1 MNKEYTA
8 GFQQMRDIYINSV
21 APNNVNQRL
30 LDEQMEQIQEYK
42 KRNLDPVGEED
53 EDVDN
58 DGKKNTKSDKYLLN
72 RRKVRSQEIEDDDYE
87 EESEDEE
94 DDKPNK
100 KKHRKMHEQL
110 DFVAEID
117 GYYDWRSTVSEDIQA
132 AIDDLNADQITEKP
146 VNNYKK
152 GQKGKPVV
160 QINPSINIGE
170 AVNQLGGE
178 VMFVEEDLEYLETA
192 IELATDYFY
201 EEGLTAEG
209 VNIILEK
216 LGEEEFCNFVFDIAD
231 ERIITEERAARRR
244 KPGGKTVEQIKAEI
258 EKREASKSK
267 PKAKAKVSREIAV
280 SNAKKTQASPLP
292 PGQQRIAN
300 AAKSVVQKA
309 KSPEGKEAVRSAVV
323 SGLRGLG
330 DIAARGALSA
340 WEGHKAAMAKKKQ
353 GGSVLSQLAS
363 GAGAAVKAHHQRG
376 TKQFREWLDFILDE
390 GYDISDWTIDELYE
404 EFEYLEEKAVSEQ
417 QQKLFGLAL
426 SVKRGETARD
436 KASKQ
441 VLEIVDS
448 MSEKEIR
455 KYAKTS
461 HEGIPKTVDESL
473 TYEDIFYFMNNVSTK
488 T

>member
-8 GFQQMRDIYINSV
+8 GFQQMREIYINSV
-21 APNNVNQRL
+21 APNDVKQRI

-42 KRNLDPVGEED
+42 KSKLDPVGEED

-58 DGKKNTKSDKYLLN
+58 DGKKNTKSDKYLFN
-72 RRKVRSQEIEDDDYE
+72 RRKVRSQEVEDQEDEDEYDDDK
-87 EESEDEE
+87 EE
-94 DDKPNK
+94 DKSSK
-100 KKHRKMHEQL
+100 KKRRKMHEQV
-110 DFVAEID
+110 DFVAELD
-117 GYYDWRSTVSEDIQA
+117 GYYNWRATVSEDIQA

-152 GQKGKPVV
+152 GVKGKPII

-170 AVNQLGGE
+170 AVDQLGGE
-178 VMFVEEDLEYLETA
+178 VVFVQEDLEYLENA

-231 ERIITEERAARRR
+231 ERLIIEERAAKRR
-244 KPGGKTVEQIKAEI
+244 KPGGKTVKQIKDEI
-258 EKREASKSK
+258 EERGARKK
-267 PKAKAKVSREIAV
+267 PKTTVARKIAV
-280 SNAKKTQASPLP
+280 STAKETQPKIQTTKPTGGLTSQKQVSVKSSTSRP
-292 PGQQRIAN
+292 PN
-300 AAKSVVQKA
+300 
-309 KSPEGKEAVRSAVV
+309 KEDLKQVTRGAFSAV
-323 SGLRGLG
+323 SQ
-330 DIAARGALSA
+330 AAREGIERDQRAREALKKARESGKGFGGQIGSA
-340 WEGHKAAMAKKKQ
+340 LKAAFFKPE
-353 GGSVLSQLAS
+353 
-363 GAGAAVKAHHQRG
+363 
-376 TKQFREWLDFILDE
+376 FREWVEYILDE

-426 SVKRGETARD
+426 SVKRGDTSRND
-436 KASKQ
+436 ASKQ

-448 MSEKEIR
+448 MSETEIR

-461 HEGIPKTVDESL
+461 HEGIPKKVDESL
-473 TYEDIFYFMNNVSTK
+473 SYDDLINFMNK
-488 T
+488 